1 MNFDRVAKI
10 YTILEKVVF
19 GNQLQWARTC
29 QLDKIRGRQSILLIG
44 EGRGRLFTELIKTN
58 TGAIIT
64 LVESSEA
71 MLSEIKNSI
80 PSYNLSNH
88 NFINLSFEDFKS
100 FHKYDAVCTCFF
112 WDCFEIKKIKS
123 GLRKM
128 HEMMES
134 DAVWLNSDFA
144 INPQTS
150 VFYTYLHKVMIRF
163 LYHFFKVNCEI
174 EASKLQDILL
184 LVEDSG
190 FRLQSRR
197 WHPTLPISSEFFVSK

>member
-128 HEMMES
+128 HKMMES
-134 DAVWLNSDFA
+134 DAVWLNSDFS
-144 INPQTS
+144 INSQTS
-150 VFYTYLHKVMIRF
+150 VFYLCLHKVMIRF
-163 LYHFFKVNCEI
+163 LYHFFKLNCEI
-174 EASKLQDILL
+174 EANKLQDILL
-184 LVEDSG
+184 LGEDSG

-197 WHPTLPISSEFFVSK
+197 WHPTLPISSEFFVSE

>member
-29 QLDKIRGRQSILLIG
+29 QLDKIRGRERILLIG
-44 EGRGRLFTELIKTN
+44 EGRGRLFAELLKAN
-58 TGAIIT
+58 KGASIT
-64 LVESSEA
+64 LVESSET

-80 PSYNLSNH
+80 PSNKLVNH
-88 NFINLSFEDFKS
+88 KFINLSFENFKS
-100 FHKYDAVCTCFF
+100 FHKFDAVCTCFF
-112 WDCFEIKKIKS
+112 WDCFEMEKISS

-128 HEMMES
+128 HEMIDS

-150 VFYTYLHKVMIRF
+150 PFYTFLHKVMIRF

-174 EASKLQDILL
+174 EANKLQDILL

>member
-29 QLDKIRGRQSILLIG
+29 QLDKIRGRQRILLIG

-71 MLSEIKNSI
+71 MLSEIKNST

-128 HEMMES
+128 HKMMES

-150 VFYTYLHKVMIRF
+150 VFYKYLHKVMIRF

-174 EASKLQDILL
+174 EANKLQDILL

>member
-10 YTILEKVVF
+10 YTILEKVVL

-29 QLDKIRGRQSILLIG
+29 QLDKIRGCQRILLIG

-80 PSYNLSNH
+80 PSSNLSKH

-112 WDCFEIKKIKS
+112 WDCFGIKK
-123 GLRKM
+123 
-128 HEMMES
+128 
-134 DAVWLNSDFA
+134 
-144 INPQTS
+144 
-150 VFYTYLHKVMIRF
+150 
-163 LYHFFKVNCEI
+163 
-174 EASKLQDILL
+174 
-184 LVEDSG
+184 
-190 FRLQSRR
+190 
-197 WHPTLPISSEFFVSK
+197 